1 MNILFGTLEG
11 VFLYLDEIVIDYS
24 WLTMRFILTMQA
36 LIV

>member
-11 VFLYLDEIVIDYS
+11 VFLYLDEIVIDNS